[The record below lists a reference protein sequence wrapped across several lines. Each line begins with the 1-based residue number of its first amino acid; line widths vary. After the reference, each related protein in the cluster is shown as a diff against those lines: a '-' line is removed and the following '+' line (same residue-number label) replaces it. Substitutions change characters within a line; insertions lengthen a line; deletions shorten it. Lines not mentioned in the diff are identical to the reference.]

1 MAITRRNELVTDL
14 ALAVVLAAL
23 LLFHGASAQSG
34 CTSSLLGLTPC
45 LSYVSGNSST
55 PSSTCCSRLAGIV
68 QSQPQCLCLL
78 FNGRASSSSYNINQT
93 LALALPGACNVQ
105 TPPVSRNRV
114 EDSSDHGYREHIRC
128 EHKSEAVPLLHCLRP
143 SIRSVSL
150 GHFQILRFK
159 NLKKIVTG
167 NKPERMEQSEW
178 DDFDE
183 KALFAIQ
190 LCLTNN
196 VLHETFRETMIY
208 GRDNLTFEDL
218 KGSLLSK
225 DKLDNELGSSS
236 KRMSKPR
243 VWLLEEDG
251 SLKAQIRMH
260 DRVIRTL
267 SYVKHVPNLK
277 KHLISF
283 GALDLNSCKIAIESN
298 DMKGSTVTG
307 AIAVS
312 SCIIES
318 DSTRLWHMR
327 LRHMSEAGIT
337 V

>member
-105 TPPVSRNRV
+105 TPPVSRCSCTIYAHNVPIEPSYKFSRRRHTGHYYSDYIISARHSPRNRV

-159 NLKKIVTG
+159 K
-167 NKPERMEQSEW
+167 
-178 DDFDE
+178 
-183 KALFAIQ
+183 
-190 LCLTNN
+190 
-196 VLHETFRETMIY
+196 
-208 GRDNLTFEDL
+208 
-218 KGSLLSK
+218 
-225 DKLDNELGSSS
+225 
-236 KRMSKPR
+236 
-243 VWLLEEDG
+243 
-251 SLKAQIRMH
+251 
-260 DRVIRTL
+260 
-267 SYVKHVPNLK
+267 
-277 KHLISF
+277 
-283 GALDLNSCKIAIESN
+283 
-298 DMKGSTVTG
+298 
-307 AIAVS
+307 
-312 SCIIES
+312 
-318 DSTRLWHMR
+318 
-327 LRHMSEAGIT
+327 
-337 V
+337 